1 MYQWEVDMGWSE
13 NGVSHHLMVD
23 SFQDEHHNWLVV
35 SPPLKNM
42 NLRLD
47 HHPNLLGKT
56 KAMFQT
62 TNQINWLD
70 PMETPFLDSKKW
82 SFSSKKAPKAMD
94 GAWYFSAS
102 LRETDI
108 LSGEGLFL
116 ALMSGNIYRKPWGFY
131 H

>member
-1 MYQWEVDMGWSE
+1 
-13 NGVSHHLMVD
+13 
-23 SFQDEHHNWLVV
+23 
-35 SPPLKNM
+35 M

-56 KAMFQT
+56 KAMIQT

-102 LRETDI
+102 LRDPI
-108 LSGEGLFL
+108 PG
-116 ALMSGNIYRKPWGFY
+116 
-131 H
+131 